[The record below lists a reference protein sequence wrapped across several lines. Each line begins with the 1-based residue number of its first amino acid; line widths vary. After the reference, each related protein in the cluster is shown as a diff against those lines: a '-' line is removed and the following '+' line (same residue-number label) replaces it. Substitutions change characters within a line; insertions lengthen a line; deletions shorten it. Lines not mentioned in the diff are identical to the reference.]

1 MFSKSKCP
9 KCGARNSK
17 ERMTCAACGAPLALA
32 PAKGQPAEVPL
43 EGNPNLAVNMWLQT
57 RMFLLVVLLF
67 GILYGVITGIGTW
80 RGAGSAVIYIIIAF
94 AFLGI
99 QYLIGPSIVG
109 RAMKIKWVSEKEEPQ
124 LHRMVA
130 ELSEKANLPKPRV
143 GISQLAI
150 PNAFA
155 FGRTQRDGRVC
166 VTRGILNLLNRDEL
180 RAVLGHEI
188 SHIKHRDMVIITLIS
203 AIPLI
208 MYWIALSMMFSG
220 VFGGRRQGGGG
231 YAALIGLGA
240 FLLYFITNLLVLYGS
255 RIREYQA
262 DLGSVNLGS
271 MPHHLASALYKLVY
285 GNARFKGSKELKRVE
300 GVKAFF
306 LNDPSQAWSEI
317 KELSQ
322 IDRDMSGTIDYD
334 ELMELRQKK
343 LRLGTGDKMMEL
355 FTTHPNMLK
364 RIKHLSTLTV

>member
-1 MFSKSKCP
+1 
-9 KCGARNSK
+9 
-17 ERMTCAACGAPLALA
+17 
-32 PAKGQPAEVPL
+32 
-43 EGNPNLAVNMWLQT
+43 MWLQT

-80 RGAGSAVIYIIIAF
+80 MGAGSAVIYIIIAF

-99 QYLIGPSIVG
+99 QYLIGPAIVA
-109 RAMKIKWVSEKEEPQ
+109 RVMKVKWVSDKEEPE

-130 ELSEKANLPKPRV
+130 ELSERANLTKPRV
-143 GISQLAI
+143 GISQLSI

-188 SHIKHRDMVIITLIS
+188 AHIKHRDMAIITLIS

-220 VFGGRRQGGGG
+220 AFGGRRQGGG

-255 RIREYQA
+255 RIREYYA
-262 DLGSVNLGS
+262 DLDSVKLGN
-271 MPHHLASALYKLVY
+271 MPHHLATALYKLVY
-285 GNARFKGSKELKRVE
+285 GNARFKGSGELKQVE

-306 LNDPSQAWSEI
+306 LNDPSRAWSEI
-317 KELSQ
+317 RELSQ
-322 IDRDMSGTIDYD
+322 IDQDMSGTIDYG

-343 LRLGTGDKMMEL
+343 LRLKSGDKLMEL

-364 RIKHLSTLTV
+364 RIKHLSTLNV